1 MAFTKEDQE
10 KMDSAAASARQDLD
24 LMDTGIVSAMAAWVK
39 KWYEDAGYKR
49 LGRILL
55 EFAPEE
61 ESKE

>member
-10 KMDSAAASARQDLD
+10 KMDRAADDARVELD
-24 LMDTGIVSAMAAWVK
+24 AMDIGIVSAMAAWVQ
-39 KWYEDAGYKR
+39 KWYNDAGYKR

-55 EFAPEE
+55 EFAPKE